1 MLFAIKEENSDEEL
15 IEQASLDEES
25 STPASEAEEH

>member
-15 IEQASLDEES
+15 IEQANLDEES